1 MGTSIDPDAHMSD
14 AEKRQVY
21 GHDYSGVQLAKLVN
35 VESAGGSGIGG
46 MEDMKKK
53 LQQEEESNL
62 SEKQKLTKERGKKT
76 AEARAAESLRMEKI
90 RQQKEKIKQSVK
102 DWQKELKRSDKR
114 KDDDGENEDDEEES
128 LRKENAMKRIE
139 ELEILNQ
146 DLPKMEA
153 LLVDKDLNKKFFE
166 KDLPLMLNH
175 DLLDD
180 DKKKECIMLV
190 RKYHTLQTH
199 VGYGVR

>member
-1 MGTSIDPDAHMSD
+1 MGHMSD
-14 AEKRQVY
+14 SEKRQVY

-102 DWQKELKRSDKR
+102 DWEKELKRSDKR
-114 KDDDGENEDDEEES
+114 KDDDGENEDDDDEEES

-166 KDLPLMLNH
+166 KDL
-175 DLLDD
+175 LDD
-180 DKKKECIMLV
+180 DKKEECIMLV